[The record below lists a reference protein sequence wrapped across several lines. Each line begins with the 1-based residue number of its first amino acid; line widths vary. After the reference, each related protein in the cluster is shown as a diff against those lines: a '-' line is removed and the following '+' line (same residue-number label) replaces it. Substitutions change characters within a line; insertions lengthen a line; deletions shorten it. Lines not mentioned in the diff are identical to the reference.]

1 MSPWNL
7 AAVAITTLSGMV
19 LASLVMA
26 FGTARVTQHLRAP
39 AIGPDHEDV
48 EMAHFKTLKKDF

>member
-7 AAVAITTLSGMV
+7 PAVAITTLSGMV
-19 LASLVMA
+19 LSSLVLA

-48 EMAHFKTLKKDF
+48 GLAHFTALKQDF

>member
-1 MSPWNL
+1 MAPWNL

-19 LASLVMA
+19 LASLVLA

-48 EMAHFKTLKKDF
+48 ELAHFTALKQEF